1 MAGEYIEFN
10 NNSQPALNDVNINRL
25 QQLIKQDIQG
35 AVSGDTLPVGAI
47 MPFGSDT
54 IPDNW
59 LLCDGSAVSRTTYQQ
74 LFNTIGT
81 TYGTGDGFTTFNLPN
96 LQGKI
101 PVGKNANDTDFDTL
115 GETGGEKTHTLTINE
130 MPSHN
135 HQREQTGRAL
145 YWDENLTEIGGL
157 TSGVN
162 VQISWNRDTTNTG
175 GSQPHNNLQPYIV
188 QNYIIKAKQSAGI
201 VATVVDGLNSTSA
214 TNALSANQGRR
225 LNDKFS
231 KSVITAGPNTELTS
245 ITTRDQII
253 PLTSS
258 TIVGDKLQISATNN
272 GIKVGNGVSKVKISA
287 NVFYQDYDSSVAYV
301 FPSVTINDNRVA
313 MSISSRDW
321 GTNTLSYQSVTIS
334 PFIIEVNENDVIK
347 LTSGEINPTQ
357 EGNIRGLRLGV
368 LNTYITVEVVE

>member
-101 PVGKNANDTDFDTL
+101 PVGKNANDTDFDKL

-145 YWDENLTEIGGL
+145 YWDENLTEMGGL

-188 QNYIIKAKQSAGI
+188 QNYIIKAKQSAGV
-201 VATVVDGLNSTSA
+201 VATVVDNLTSTSA
-214 TNALSANQGRR
+214 TNALSANQGRI
-225 LNDKFS
+225 LNDRFNYSTTEKVVGTWIDGKPLYS
-231 KSVITAGPNTELTS
+231 KVVNLGALPDNDTKSIAHSIQNLKRVVKLEGFAGSSVNKGGITLPH
-245 ITTRDQII
+245 
-253 PLTSS
+253 
-258 TIVGDKLQISATNN
+258 ATNTPVALYVDDTN
-272 GIKVGNGVSKVKISA
+272 VSVKTSNNTSA
-287 NVFYQDYDSSVAYV
+287 YTEAYAFV
-301 FPSVTINDNRVA
+301 YYTKTTD
-313 MSISSRDW
+313 
-321 GTNTLSYQSVTIS
+321 
-334 PFIIEVNENDVIK
+334 
-347 LTSGEINPTQ
+347 
-357 EGNIRGLRLGV
+357 
-368 LNTYITVEVVE
+368 